1 VIAFYLL
8 AVVTFCVLAF
18 VLGFFG
24 LIMLSWSEDND

>member
-1 VIAFYLL
+1 MIAFYML

-18 VLGFFG
+18 VLVFLG